1 MGNVRIGD
9 MTNATKV
16 WSGKIKERIRDIK
29 MTLQDSSRQ
38 DWVQWQVFFFLIIG
52 TLKYCVP
59 KISSNLN

>member
-16 WSGKIKERIRDIK
+16 WSEKIKERSRDIK

-38 DWVQWQVFFFLIIG
+38 DWVQWHFFF
-52 TLKYCVP
+52 K
-59 KISSNLN
+59 